1 MKYFLSLL
9 VEINNKQATG
19 KSHLYTFFILVPPK
33 NWQLLTKSGRLFYSV
48 SEGEGEGPSTCSTC
62 WYNSSKSPLFMKT

>member
-19 KSHLYTFFILVPPK
+19 KSHLHTFFVLVPPK
-33 NWQLLTKSGRLFYSV
+33 NWQLLTKSGRLFYLS
-48 SEGEGEGPSTCSTC
+48 SGEVFPSTCSTC
-62 WYNSSKSPLFMKT
+62 